1 MIVRINLIEN
11 LIVFITFIFNN
22 ISKSINSQNWFMLK
36 FMLMFML
43 MFMYACGMIFIHIQ
57 PISWYAFTRFRE
69 YLLSESTVE

>member
-1 MIVRINLIEN
+1 MLCKMPPFGF
-11 LIVFITFIFNN
+11 LCM
-22 ISKSINSQNWFMLK
+22 FMLK